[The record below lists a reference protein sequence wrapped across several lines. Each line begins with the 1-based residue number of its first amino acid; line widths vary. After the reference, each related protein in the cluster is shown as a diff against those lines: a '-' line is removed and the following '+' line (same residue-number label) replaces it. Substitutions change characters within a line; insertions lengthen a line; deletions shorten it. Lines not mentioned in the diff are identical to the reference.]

1 MSEYIMVRKEFRPS
15 DPAKSDYID
24 PNSFYNM
31 MYDEHGLMIEFFKYY
46 TVAEIKLDPK
56 LYCFK
61 VIDKGKALKFSL
73 LYSDFVEMPNKY

>member
-1 MSEYIMVRKEFRPS
+1 MEYVLVKKTFRPS

-24 PNSFYNM
+24 PDSFYNM
-31 MYDEHGLMIEFFKYY
+31 MYNEHGLMIQFFNYY
-46 TVAEIKLDPK
+46 NALKIKLDPR

-61 VIDKGKALKFSL
+61 IIDKGKALKFTI

>member
-1 MSEYIMVRKEFRPS
+1 MSDYILVKKEFRPS

-24 PNSFYNM
+24 PDSFYNM
-31 MYDEHGLMIEFFKYY
+31 MYDSHGLMIEFFSYY
-46 TVAEIKLDPK
+46 SDTNLKLDPK

-61 VIDKGKALKFSL
+61 IIDKGKALKFSI